1 MLALYD
7 KMMKAP
13 DDLTTAPPIYI
24 EKTQTPLALIQMSD
38 EEMVSIESTSAM
50 FWFWFWLHVT
60 CCLISTSLFRG
71 SVCGSEELTV
81 MLS

>member
-13 DDLTTAPPIYI
+13 DDLATAPPLYI

-38 EEMVSIESTSAM
+38 EEMVG
-50 FWFWFWLHVT
+50 WN
-60 CCLISTSLFRG
+60 TSLF
-71 SVCGSEELTV
+71 ST
-81 MLS
+81 

>member
-38 EEMVSIESTSAM
+38 EEMVSLFVLVCSPGTH
-50 FWFWFWLHVT
+50 WLT
-60 CCLISTSLFRG
+60 CCLISFPQCFSLAYVAAR
-71 SVCGSEELTV
+71 SQQ
-81 MLS
+81 